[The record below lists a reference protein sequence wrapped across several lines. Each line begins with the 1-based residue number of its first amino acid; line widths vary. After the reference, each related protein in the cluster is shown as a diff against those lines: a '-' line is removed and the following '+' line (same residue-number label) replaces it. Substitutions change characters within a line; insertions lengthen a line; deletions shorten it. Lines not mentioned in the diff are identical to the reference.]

1 MKRIAV
7 IAYSLKT
14 SVRYADRLR
23 SLFGS
28 CVEVV
33 SYALEKGIAA
43 PIQADVALIS
53 AHSIYGYVEE
63 KLAQCQYLMIADL
76 TLYQEAVDQLRALP
90 RGSRAMLVNSTME
103 MAVETIRLIHNA
115 GIKHIEMTPSILASP
130 VVPDVP
136 IGNHPRRS
144 LTWCP
149 LMCPRSWI

>member
-1 MKRIAV
+1 MKKIAV

-53 AHSIYGYVEE
+53 AHSIYGAISRGGGPAAGAAPRQSSHAGQ
-63 KLAQCQYLMIADL
+63 LHHGDGGGDHSAD
-76 TLYQEAVDQLRALP
+76 
-90 RGSRAMLVNSTME
+90 S
-103 MAVETIRLIHNA
+103 
-115 GIKHIEMTPSILASP
+115 
-130 VVPDVP
+130 
-136 IGNHPRRS
+136 
-144 LTWCP
+144 
-149 LMCPRSWI
+149 